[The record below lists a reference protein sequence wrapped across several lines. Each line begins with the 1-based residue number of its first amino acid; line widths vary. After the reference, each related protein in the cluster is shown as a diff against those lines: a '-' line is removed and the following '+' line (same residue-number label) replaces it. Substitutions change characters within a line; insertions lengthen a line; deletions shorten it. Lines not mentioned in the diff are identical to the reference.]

1 MNQKT
6 VPQLRSILR
15 KRGLSASGN
24 KSTLISCLGSESD
37 KCGEGKGGVAA
48 VTADAPVDATKSVK
62 RPHIQRQQREMIERV
77 VTPRRSDGI
86 RGKMVLSWN
95 VNGLRAVLRRKD
107 GLVAV
112 EAMIKRECPDILC
125 LQETKLNPEN
135 EADAEALLA
144 GILPGYKAYWSSS
157 TVKKVRSLCN
167 HFHHF

>member
-6 VPQLRSILR
+6 VPQLRSLLR
-15 KRGLSASGN
+15 KRGLSASGS

-62 RPHIQRQQREMIERV
+62 RPHIQRQQRETIERV

>member
-6 VPQLRSILR
+6 VPQLRSLLR
-15 KRGLSASGN
+15 KRGLSASGS
-24 KSTLISCLGSESD
+24 KSTLISCLGSEND

-62 RPHIQRQQREMIERV
+62 RPHIQRQQRETIERI

-86 RGKMVLSWN
+86 RGEMVLSWN

-112 EAMIKRECPDILC
+112 ESMIKRECPDILC